1 MMKKKLI
8 FILLFLT
15 SCGFEPIYSSKNS
28 NNFVFKKIETIGE
41 KTINRRII
49 SAISAKEN
57 NIDFSHEKL
66 ILENEKNIIETS
78 KNTKGQPDS
87 FKMTI
92 KFKITL
98 IDSKNNSTE
107 KIFYEEFSY
116 MNKDNKFDLS
126 EYEIKLENDLIDKII
141 EDLIIYF
148 NIQ

>member
-28 NNFVFKKIETIGE
+28 NNFIFKKIETIGE

-57 NIDFSHEKL
+57 NIDFSHKKL

-87 FKMTI
+87 FKMAI

-98 IDSKNNSTE
+98 IDNKNNSSE

-116 MNKDNKFDLS
+116 KNKDNKFDLS

>member
-57 NIDFSHEKL
+57 NIHFSHEKL

-87 FKMTI
+87 FKMAI

-98 IDSKNNSTE
+98 IDKKNNSSE

-116 MNKDNKFDLS
+116 KNKDNKFDLS

>member
-57 NIDFSHEKL
+57 NIDFSHKKL

-87 FKMTI
+87 FKMAI

-98 IDSKNNSTE
+98 IDKKNNSSE

-116 MNKDNKFDLS
+116 KNKDNKFDLS

>member
-28 NNFVFKKIETIGE
+28 NNFVFKKIEIIGE

-57 NIDFSHEKL
+57 NIDFSHKKL

-87 FKMTI
+87 FKMAI

-98 IDSKNNSTE
+98 IDNKNNSSE

-116 MNKDNKFDLS
+116 KNKDNKFDLS

>member
-8 FILLFLT
+8 FILFFLT

-28 NNFVFKKIETIGE
+28 NDFVFKKIETIGE

-57 NIDFSHEKL
+57 NIDFSHKKL

-87 FKMTI
+87 FKMAI

-98 IDSKNNSTE
+98 IDNKNNSSE

-116 MNKDNKFDLS
+116 KNKDNKFDLS

>member
-57 NIDFSHEKL
+57 NIDFSHKKL

-87 FKMTI
+87 FKMAI

-98 IDSKNNSTE
+98 IDNKNNSSE

-116 MNKDNKFDLS
+116 KNKDNKFDLS